1 MTTWEKAKRTPA
13 EVYDSTRRLPAAL
26 EELAGLQ
33 RYRFLI
39 TQLIARSI
47 KTRYKRS
54 FLGVAWTM
62 VNPLLTMLVLTVVFS
77 RIFQFKAGEYALHVL
92 SGLLMWN
99 FFAQSSVAAMG
110 DLMWSGGLISRIFLP
125 KSSFAVAAVG
135 TGLVNLLLALIPYS
149 LITLLLGQPLQPTMW
164 ALPFAIMATAA
175 FTLGVALLVSSL
187 SVYFQDVMPMFE
199 VILTA
204 WMYLTPVIYPVDILP
219 ANLQVLLRWN
229 PMYWHVEAFRGIL
242 LVGVLPR
249 SEVMVFAFLTGL
261 LALLVGWW
269 AFTRRSRDFAYR
281 I

>member
-1 MTTWEKAKRTPA
+1 MSTWEKVRSPSV
-13 EVYDSTRRLPAAL
+13 EVYDSTRRRPAAL
-26 EELAGLQ
+26 EELAGLH
-33 RYRFLI
+33 RYRYLI
-39 TQLIARSI
+39 SQLVARSV

-62 VNPLLTMLVLTVVFS
+62 VNPLLTMLVLTLVFS
-77 RIFQFKAGEYALHVL
+77 QIFQYKAGEYALHVL
-92 SGLLMWN
+92 SGLILWN

-110 DLMWSGGLISRIFLP
+110 DLMWSGGLIGRIFMP
-125 KSSFAVAAVG
+125 KSSFAVAAAG

-149 LITLLLGQPLQPTMW
+149 LITLLLGQPLNLRLW
-164 ALPFAIMATAA
+164 ALPLPIVATAA
-175 FTLGVALLVSSL
+175 FTLGVGLLVSSL
-187 SVYFQDVMPMFE
+187 SVYFQDVMPMFD

-242 LVGVLPR
+242 LEGVLPVV
-249 SEVMVFAFLTGL
+249 EVMATALLTGL
-261 LALLVGWW
+261 AALLIGWW
-269 AFTRRSRDFAYR
+269 AFTRHSRDYAYR